1 MTHQITEKTI
11 LLENELKKV
20 VEEFNEH
27 VRLKDLLFNKAT
39 SIQGALQVLKELDHD
54 HEDQSTDTDPS

>member
-20 VEEFNEH
+20 VEEHNEH
-27 VRLKDLLFNKAT
+27 ARLKDLLFNKAT
-39 SIQGALQVLKELDHD
+39 SIQGALKVLKELDGD
-54 HEDQSTDTDPS
+54 TDTEGDPT